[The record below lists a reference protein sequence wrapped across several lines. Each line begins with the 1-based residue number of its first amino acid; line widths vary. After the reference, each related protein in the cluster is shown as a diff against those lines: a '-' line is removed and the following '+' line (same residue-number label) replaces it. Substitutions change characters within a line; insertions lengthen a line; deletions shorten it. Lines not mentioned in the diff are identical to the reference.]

1 LIDINKIKGV
11 SALNKLKTY
20 EGNNP
25 YIKMLKTKLLN
36 KGKLVLT
43 SNQHDYILRNFELDP
58 IKINKIVSITEYL
71 GNELQK
77 QFQLKFVPEKILIE
91 YILDDSEKTYHV
103 SGKLKRNQTNSE
115 LFFIPK
121 TQLLDDPYFEEI
133 DVEVDFDKYEKLD
146 TFKHINGNVGRK
158 ILDLQ
163 KIGIKFLLSKKGA
176 ILADEMGSGKSLQAT
191 VAALESGAKKI
202 LIVCPSS
209 VKINWQREINYFQE
223 YDIAII
229 NGRRWENA
237 KFTIINYDILKNFHT
252 VKTDEN
258 KDDYDFIEN
267 QHLLKSK
274 FDLCIIDEAHNL
286 KNKDSIR
293 GSIMTDLCQN
303 IETVWL
309 LSGTPVANRPMDYYN
324 LLKLIKSPLT
334 NDWKFY
340 VKRYCDGKQITTRLK
355 NGRTKKVW
363 LTNGASNL
371 EELSNKTRNIFLRRL
386 TTEFTDMP
394 ERNVIPLIHNLN
406 DNQRIEYDQ
415 LWEDYILE
423 RQRNKKTVN
432 IQRDLVE
439 LGLLRKYMAMETI
452 PYTIDIVN
460 EIIEQGN
467 KVVVFTCFTEEL
479 LELANYYGSKCVCH
493 YGQMSEKDKQ
503 KSIDEF
509 QNREDGP
516 MVFIGNIISAGV
528 GITLT
533 RAHYL
538 VFNSFDWVPGNAE
551 QAEFRCFRINQ
562 KNNVQIYYNLF
573 NNTIIEKMWHTLNYK
588 KEIINQ
594 IIGGK
599 TLNDKEITELIIDEI
614 IKENEKS

>member
-479 LELANYYGSKCVCH
+479 LELANYYGSRCVCH

>member
-1 LIDINKIKGV
+1 MIDINKIKGV

>member
-1 LIDINKIKGV
+1 MIDINKIKGV

-479 LELANYYGSKCVCH
+479 LELANYYGSRCVCH